1 MFQNILITILSD
13 SDIEIVKKMCCKQ
26 YQDFGKEVSMP
37 WKWIAYYS
45 CHVTSHDDFKYDMYV
60 LLEETT
66 LPCDLKIIIEQMHKK
81 KNISGS

>member
-1 MFQNILITILSD
+1 
-13 SDIEIVKKMCCKQ
+13 
-26 YQDFGKEVSMP
+26 MP